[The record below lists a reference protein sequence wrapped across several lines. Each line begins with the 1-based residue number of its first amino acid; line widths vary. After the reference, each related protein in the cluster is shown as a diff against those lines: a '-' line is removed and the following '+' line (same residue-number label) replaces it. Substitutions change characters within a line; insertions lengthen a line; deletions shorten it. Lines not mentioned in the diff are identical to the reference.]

1 MSPGPDAARSTA
13 PDAAPVRVLVVDD
26 HPIWRD
32 GTARYLAEAGFTV
45 AGTAGSGAQ
54 ALRIAAAVA
63 PDVVLLDL
71 NLPDLPAAEVIRG
84 LLAAVPATRVL
95 MLSASGERQDVL
107 DAVTAGALGYMLK
120 SARVDEI
127 VAAVRTAAIGQPVFT
142 PGLAGLVLG
151 EYRRLADGGRP
162 TAGQAAAA
170 EPGPRDRAARPAADR
185 PRDGDTPADRQGPD
199 LPADRRP
206 AHPVHSHRA
215 EPRPQHPDQAAT
227 AQQGGARP
235 LRPRERSR
243 LKTPTATLL
252 LG

>member
-1 MSPGPDAARSTA
+1 M
-13 PDAAPVRVLVVDD
+13 RVLVVDD

-54 ALRIAAAVA
+54 ALRIAPAVA

-71 NLPDLPAAEVIRG
+71 NLPDLPAAEVIHG

-120 SARVDEI
+120 SARVDESPPPC
-127 VAAVRTAAIGQPVFT
+127 AAAAAGQPVFT

-151 EYRRLADGGRP
+151 EYRRLAGGGRP
-162 TAGQAAAA
+162 TAGQA
-170 EPGPRDRAARPAADR
+170 PGGRAARPGR
-185 PRDGDTPADRQGPD
+185 P
-199 LPADRRP
+199 
-206 AHPVHSHRA
+206 
-215 EPRPQHPDQAAT
+215 
-227 AQQGGARP
+227 
-235 LRPRERSR
+235 SR
-243 LKTPTATLL
+243 
-252 LG
+252 G

>member
-1 MSPGPDAARSTA
+1 VSPGPDDISGSAA
-13 PDAAPVRVLVVDD
+13 DGGPVRVLVVDD

-45 AGTAGSGAQ
+45 AGTAGNGAQ

-120 SARVDEI
+120 SARIEEL
-127 VAAVRTAAIGQPVFT
+127 VAAVGTAAAGQPVFT

-151 EYRRLADGGRP
+151 EYRRLAGGGVP
-162 TAGQAAAA
+162 AGQ
-170 EPGPRDRAARPAADR
+170 PAAPGRARETGPPVPRLTDR
-185 PRDGDTPADRQGPD
+185 ETEILRLIAKGLTY
-199 LPADRRP
+199 
-206 AHPVHSHRA
+206 
-215 EPRPQHPDQAAT
+215 PQIA
-227 AQQGGARP
+227 
-235 LRPRERSR
+235 SR
-243 LKTPTATLL
+243 LTLSTRTVQNHVRNTL
-252 LG
+252 TKLQLHNKAELVRYALENGVD